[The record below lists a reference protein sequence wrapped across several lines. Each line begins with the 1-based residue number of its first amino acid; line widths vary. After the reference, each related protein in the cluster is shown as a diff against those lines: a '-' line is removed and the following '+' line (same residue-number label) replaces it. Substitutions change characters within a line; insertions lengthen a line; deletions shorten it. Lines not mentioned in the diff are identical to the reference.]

1 MDIEGT
7 ADIISSF
14 LNMGEIEKMKKIN
27 KSFNKRY
34 SCLLEKRSFDVD
46 IMFAYLDLDNLT
58 EEENRELKRR
68 FDNLFIENF
77 EDSLYYLENNFLNRP
92 IEESKKY
99 HSKIW
104 LIPHVVVENYKQN
117 LVIVLKIFK
126 YAIKLAKITD
136 SKDYRLCLMEKMI
149 HYKNC
154 IGQRNEKSIKYHNEI
169 DSLMKEYFESVL

>member
-68 FDNLFIENF
+68 FDNLFIENYIF
-77 EDSLYYLENNFLNRP
+77 FKKQVYDMDLFFYY
-92 IEESKKY
+92 KK
-99 HSKIW
+99 
-104 LIPHVVVENYKQN
+104 
-117 LVIVLKIFK
+117 
-126 YAIKLAKITD
+126 IKW
-136 SKDYRLCLMEKMI
+136 Y
-149 HYKNC
+149 
-154 IGQRNEKSIKYHNEI
+154 
-169 DSLMKEYFESVL
+169 

>member
-34 SCLLEKRSFDVD
+34 SCL
-46 IMFAYLDLDNLT
+46 
-58 EEENRELKRR
+58 
-68 FDNLFIENF
+68 
-77 EDSLYYLENNFLNRP
+77 
-92 IEESKKY
+92 
-99 HSKIW
+99 
-104 LIPHVVVENYKQN
+104 VENYKQN